1 MKIWIHAKTD
11 TTSSTI
17 KKALST
23 ARSDGRKAL
32 KTWHKTG
39 FDFDRVLKDMGYRPL
54 DRTNM
59 YVYYTPIKEYNGTTF
74 EVAYAVIDF
83 YRLVI
88 GNGPNFLKVYAADPN
103 TKEPVTDI
111 KQIEDTYYY

>member
-11 TTSSTI
+11 ATSSI
-17 KKALST
+17 VKKALST

-39 FDFDRVLKDMGYRPL
+39 FEIDRVLKDMGYRPL
-54 DRTNM
+54 DRGM
-59 YVYYTPIKEYNGTTF
+59 YTYYTPIKEYTGSTF
-74 EVAYAVIDF
+74 EVCYAVIDF

-88 GNGPNFLKVYAADPN
+88 GKAPNFLKIYAADPN